1 MKFEWDEIDEQMER
15 EASSLFRQF
24 KSINQPKSKKR
35 EKDTIKEGS
44 VKIFGA
50 SGHGEDKKSLGQI
63 LQRCY

>member
-1 MKFEWDEIDEQMER
+1 MER

-24 KSINQPKSKKR
+24 RSINHPKSKKR